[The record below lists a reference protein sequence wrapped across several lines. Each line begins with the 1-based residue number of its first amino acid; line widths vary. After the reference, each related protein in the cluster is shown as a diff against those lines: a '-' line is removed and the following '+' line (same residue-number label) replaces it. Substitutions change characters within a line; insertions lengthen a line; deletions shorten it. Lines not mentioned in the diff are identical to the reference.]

1 MPFVL
6 DHFFCN
12 WSMVI
17 PYHLC
22 ICKISNS
29 IIFLHSV
36 FKFQFSNCPTRSL
49 FCKLFYQIFH
59 TANPWLVSDWL
70 TVSWWLKERS
80 IEAEFWQ
87 RPNLLLFLWALN
99 QLNSDVTI
107 PSVKSGKRL
116 DGPIIPLSWSV
127 LEKGFTYGC
136 DWEGVVI
143 NFFLC
148 FGPSSAWWQTT
159 ERSTGWS

>member
-59 TANPWLVSDWL
+59 TANPWPVSDWL
-70 TVSWWLKERS
+70 TVSWWKGRLKLNFDNVPICCFFYERLTS
-80 IEAEFWQ
+80 WIAMSQYPVSSQAKDWMDQ
-87 RPNLLLFLWALN
+87 LFLCPGLFW
-99 QLNSDVTI
+99 
-107 PSVKSGKRL
+107 KRVS
-116 DGPIIPLSWSV
+116 PM
-127 LEKGFTYGC
+127 
-136 DWEGVVI
+136 VVI
-143 NFFLC
+143 GRGKSATFFLC
-148 FGPSSAWWQTT
+148 FGPSLAWWQTT